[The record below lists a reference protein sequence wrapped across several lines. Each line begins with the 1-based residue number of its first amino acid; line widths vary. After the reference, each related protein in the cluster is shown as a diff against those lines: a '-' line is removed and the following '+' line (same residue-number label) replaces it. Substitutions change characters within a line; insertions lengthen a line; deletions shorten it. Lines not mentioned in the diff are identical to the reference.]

1 MRLVLVITCGM
12 AAACS
17 SALAEEAYLDN
28 RSDAA
33 ALVKSLYNA
42 VNRKEYARAWSYFS
56 EPPASSLEDYAA
68 GFSDTERVTIRTGRV
83 TEEGAA
89 GSVIYRL
96 PLAIE
101 AHASDGNVRVFSGC
115 YSLRMANP
123 EIATDAFT
131 PLSITN
137 GRFSASHAS
146 LDESVPADCDGGPVL
161 SQPELLHERAVAL
174 YEDAFSQTC
183 EQMSGLARTEREPDV
198 HELAYR
204 YAYETASD
212 PEHKAWL
219 FRFPCNSG
227 AYNESEVYIFGYDYN
242 ELRLLSFA
250 TPHLDVRYQDDD
262 FEKPVDAIYVIGFKS
277 VGELVNSDFDPATK
291 TLHSWSK
298 WRGIGDASS
307 RGEWLFRSGE
317 FSLVR
322 FDVDAS
328 YDGEVNP
335 RTVVDYASGP

>member
-1 MRLVLVITCGM
+1 MRLALVLTCGL
-12 AAACS
+12 ATACS
-17 SALAEEAYLDN
+17 GALADEVYLDN

-68 GFSDTERVTIRTGRV
+68 GFSDTENVKVRTGRV
-83 TEEGAA
+83 AEEGAA
-89 GSVIYRL
+89 GSIIYQL

-101 AHASDGNVRVFSGC
+101 AQGSGGNVRVFSGC
-115 YSLRMANP
+115 YRLRMANP
-123 EIATDAFT
+123 DIATDAFE
-131 PLSITN
+131 PLSITS
-137 GRFSASHAS
+137 GRFSASTAS
-146 LDESVPADCDGGPVL
+146 LDESVPANCDGGPVL
-161 SQPELLHERAVAL
+161 TQPELLRDRAVAF
-174 YEDAFSQTC
+174 YEDAFADTC
-183 EQMSGLARTEREPDV
+183 QRMADLTREEREPDV
-198 HELAYR
+198 HELAFR

-212 PEHKAWL
+212 PEHTAWL

-227 AYNESEVYIFGYDYN
+227 AYNESEVYLYGDGYN

-298 WRGIGDASS
+298 WRGVGDASS
-307 RGEWLFRSGE
+307 RGEWLFRGGE

-328 YDGEVNP
+328 YDGEINP

>member
-1 MRLVLVITCGM
+1 MRLALVITCGM
-12 AAACS
+12 AVACS
-17 SALAEEAYLDN
+17 SALAEEAYLDD

-33 ALVKSLYNA
+33 SLVKSLYNA

-56 EPPASSLEDYAA
+56 EPPASSLEDYAE
-68 GFSDTERVTIRTGRV
+68 GFSGTESVKVRTGRV
-83 TEEGAA
+83 AEEGAA
-89 GSVIYRL
+89 GSIMLQL

-101 AHASDGNVRVFSGC
+101 AHASDGSVRVFSGC

-131 PLSITN
+131 PLSISS
-137 GRFSASHAS
+137 GRFSASSAK
-146 LDESVPADCDGGPVL
+146 LDESVPANCDGGAPL
-161 SQPELLHERAVAL
+161 PAADLLRDRAIAL
-174 YEDAFSQTC
+174 WEDAFAQSCQRMEELTA
-183 EQMSGLARTEREPDV
+183 EERTPETYD
-198 HELAYR
+198 LSFR

-212 PEHKAWL
+212 PEHTAKL
-219 FRFPCNSG
+219 FRFPCNRG
-227 AYNESEVYIFGYDYN
+227 AYNESEVYIYGDEFN

-250 TPHLDVRYQDDD
+250 TPHLDIRYQDDD
-262 FEKPVDAIYVIGFKS
+262 FDKPVDAIYVIGFKS
-277 VGELVNSDFDPATK
+277 VGELVNSEFDPATN

-298 WRGIGDASS
+298 WRGVGDASS

-328 YDGEVNP
+328 YDGEINP

>member
-1 MRLVLVITCGM
+1 MRLALVITCGM
-12 AAACS
+12 AVACS
-17 SALAEEAYLDN
+17 SALAEETYFDN

-33 ALVKSLYNA
+33 ALVQSLYNA

-56 EPPASSLEDYAA
+56 EPPASSLEEYAA
-68 GFSDTERVTIRTGRV
+68 GFSDTESVKIRTGRV
-83 TEEGAA
+83 MEEGAA
-89 GSVIYRL
+89 GSIVYQL
-96 PLAIE
+96 PLALE

-115 YSLRMANP
+115 YSLRMVNP

-131 PLSITN
+131 PLSITS
-137 GRFSASHAS
+137 GRFSASSAG
-146 LDESVPADCDGGPVL
+146 LDESVPSDCGGGAAL
-161 SQPELLHERAVAL
+161 SQPELLRERAIDL

-183 EQMSGLARTEREPDV
+183 QRVSDLARAEREPDV

-227 AYNESEVYIFGYDYN
+227 AYNESEVYIFGDDYN

-250 TPHLDVRYQDDD
+250 TPHLDIRYQDDD
-262 FEKPVDAIYVIGFKS
+262 FEKPVEAIYVIGFKS
-277 VGELVNSDFDPATK
+277 VGELVNSDFDTATK

-298 WRGIGDASS
+298 WRGVGDASS

-328 YDGEVNP
+328 YDGEINP
-335 RTVVDYASGP
+335 RTVVDYATGP